1 LIDEP
6 NPKIRIF
13 IFELK
18 QHLLM
23 KLYKSQAP
31 NKISSFAK
39 EFDFELLRPYYDH
52 DSDAVMKRIAQY
64 DSYHKA
70 MAYLWPEMSKE
81 EIIEKA
87 LNTKSPYE
95 FQTGY
100 MSEAIWKIVNST
112 SDGLTWSGLENLHRD
127 KAYLYIAN
135 HRDIL
140 LDSAIL
146 QIILDK
152 EEFETSEI
160 TFGSNLMDQG
170 FITDFGRMNRMFT
183 VKREGT
189 VKELYDISRQL
200 SAYIRHVIIDKNTSV
215 WIAQRN
221 GRTKDGNDLT
231 QTGLLKM
238 LNLSGDINFKK
249 SFSELNIVPLT
260 ISFEYEPCDHL
271 KVQELYLS
279 SLHTKYV
286 KTPGEDLNSI
296 LTGVK
301 QPKGKI
307 HVAFDKPISEN
318 DLLEID
324 TFANENEKIKA
335 LTALID
341 KCIYKNYKLNP
352 INYVAYDIVNKT
364 NVFENNYNKIAKD
377 SFLEYI
383 DTKIKSMTGEP
394 EVLKNLF
401 LTLYAN
407 PVTNKLK

>member
-1 LIDEP
+1 
-6 NPKIRIF
+6 
-13 IFELK
+13 
-18 QHLLM
+18 M
-23 KLYKSQAP
+23 KLYKSAPP
-31 NKISSFAK
+31 NKISDFAK
-39 EFDFELLRPYYDH
+39 EFNFELLRPYYDNE
-52 DSDAVMKRIAQY
+52 SDEVMKRIAQY

-81 EIIEKA
+81 EVVEKA

-112 SDGLTWSGLENLHRD
+112 SAGLTWSGLEHLDSN

-146 QIILDK
+146 QIILDR

-183 VKREGT
+183 VKREGN

-200 SAYIRHVIIDKNTSV
+200 SAYIRHVILDKNTSV

-221 GRTKDGNDLT
+221 GRTKDGNDMT

-238 LNLSGDINFKK
+238 LNLSGDADFKK

-286 KTPGEDLNSI
+286 KAPGEDLNSI
-296 LTGVK
+296 LTGIK

-307 HVAFDKPISEN
+307 HVAFGKPITAN
-318 DLLEID
+318 DLVEID
-324 TFANENEKIKA
+324 KSTNENEKIKLLA
-335 LTALID
+335 SHID
-341 KCIYKNYKLNP
+341 KCIYQSYKLNP
-352 INYVAYDIVNKT
+352 INYVAYDVLNKT
-364 NVFENNYNKIAKD
+364 NVFESNYTSVEKQ
-377 SFLEYI
+377 SFLNYI
-383 DTKIKSMTGEP
+383 DTKIKDMTGETD
-394 EVLKNLF
+394 VLKNLF

-407 PVTNKLK
+407 PVINKLK

>member
-1 LIDEP
+1 
-6 NPKIRIF
+6 
-13 IFELK
+13 
-18 QHLLM
+18 M

-31 NKISSFAK
+31 QKYSDFAK
-39 EFDFELLRPYYDH
+39 EFNFETLRPYYDEE
-52 DSDAVMKRIAQY
+52 SEEVMKRIAY
-64 DSYHKA
+64 HDSYHKA
-70 MAYLWPEMSKE
+70 MAYLWPEMTKE
-81 EIIEKA
+81 QVIEKA
-87 LNTKSPYE
+87 LHTKSPYE

-112 SDGLTWSGLENLHRD
+112 SSGLTWSGLEQLDRD

-183 VKREGT
+183 VKREGN

-238 LNLSGDINFKK
+238 LNMSGGKDFKK

-260 ISFEYEPCDHL
+260 ISFEYEPCDDL

-286 KTPGEDLNSI
+286 KAPGEDLNSI
-296 LTGVK
+296 LTGIK
-301 QPKGKI
+301 QFKGKI
-307 HVAFDKPISEN
+307 HVAFGKPIKEELIEIDKANNEN
-318 DLLEID
+318 D
-324 TFANENEKIKA
+324 KIKN
-335 LTALID
+335 LVTYID
-341 KCIYKNYKLNP
+341 KQIYQNYKLNAV
-352 INYVAYDIVNKT
+352 NYIAYDLLNKT
-364 NVFENNYNKIAKD
+364 NVFENNY
-377 SFLEYI
+377 S
-383 DTKIKSMTGEP
+383 TKEKEQFVNYMNSKTAELKGET
-394 EVLKNLF
+394 EVLNHLF
-401 LTLYAN
+401 ISLYAN
-407 PVTNKLK
+407 PVINKLS

>member
-1 LIDEP
+1 
-6 NPKIRIF
+6 
-13 IFELK
+13 
-18 QHLLM
+18 M
-23 KLYKSQAP
+23 KLYKSAPP
-31 NKISSFAK
+31 NKISDFAK
-39 EFDFELLRPYYDH
+39 EFNFEALRPYYDNE
-52 DSDAVMKRIAQY
+52 SDEVMKRIAHH

-70 MAYLWPEMSKE
+70 MSYLWPEMSKE
-81 EIIEKA
+81 EVIAKA

-112 SDGLTWSGLENLHRD
+112 SDGLTWSGLDQLNRD

-152 EEFETSEI
+152 EDFETSEI

-183 VKREGT
+183 VKREGN

-221 GRTKDGNDLT
+221 GRTKDGNDIT

-238 LNLSGDINFKK
+238 LNMSGDKDFKK

-286 KTPGEDLNSI
+286 KAPGEDLNSI
-296 LTGVK
+296 LTGIK

-307 HVAFDKPISEN
+307 HVCFGKPITEE
-318 DLLEID
+318 DLVDID
-324 TFANENEKIKA
+324 KTANENEKIKHLA
-335 LTALID
+335 AHID
-341 KCIYKNYKLNP
+341 KCIYQSYKLNP
-352 INYVAYDIVNKT
+352 VNYIAYDLLNKT
-364 NVFENNYNKIAKD
+364 NVFENNY
-377 SFLEYI
+377 
-383 DTKIKSMTGEP
+383 TKEQMDAFSNYVNSKVKSMTGETD
-394 EVLKNLF
+394 VLNHLF
-401 LTLYAN
+401 ISLYAN
-407 PVTNKLK
+407 PVINKLK

>member
-1 LIDEP
+1 
-6 NPKIRIF
+6 
-13 IFELK
+13 
-18 QHLLM
+18 M
-23 KLYKSQAP
+23 KLYRSEPPK
-31 NKISSFAK
+31 NISDFAK
-39 EFDFELLRPYYDH
+39 EFNFETLRPYYDTE
-52 DSDAVMKRIAQY
+52 SGEVMKRIAY
-64 DSYHKA
+64 HESYHKA
-70 MAYLWPEMSKE
+70 MEYLWPEMSRE
-81 EIIEKA
+81 QVIEKA

-100 MSEAIWKIVNST
+100 MREAIWKIVNAT
-112 SDGLTWSGLENLHRD
+112 SAGLSWSGLEHLNRD

-183 VKREGT
+183 VKREGN

-200 SAYIRHVIIDKNTSV
+200 SAYIRHTIMDKNVSV

-238 LNLSGDINFKK
+238 LNMSGGKDFKK
-249 SFSELNIVPLT
+249 NFAGLNIVPLT
-260 ISFEYEPCDHL
+260 ISFEYEPCDAL

-286 KTPGEDLNSI
+286 KAPGEDLNSI
-296 LTGVK
+296 LTGIK
-301 QPKGKI
+301 QPKGRI
-307 HVAFDKPISEN
+307 HVAFGKPIGEELS
-318 DLLEID
+318 EID
-324 TFANENEKIKA
+324 KAPNENEKIK
-335 LTALID
+335 LLVNHID
-341 KCIYKNYKLNP
+341 KQIYHNYKLNP
-352 INYVAYDIVNKT
+352 VNYIAYDLLNE
-364 NVFENNYNKIAKD
+364 NAVFENSYTAKD
-377 SFLEYI
+377 KAEFLAYM
-383 DTKIKSMTGEP
+383 DSKIESLKGEP
-394 EVLKNLF
+394 EVLKQLF
-401 LTLYAN
+401 ISLYAN
-407 PVTNKLK
+407 PVINKLK

>member
-1 LIDEP
+1 
-6 NPKIRIF
+6 
-13 IFELK
+13 
-18 QHLLM
+18 M
-23 KLYKSQAP
+23 KLYKSEP
-31 NKISSFAK
+31 PKTTSDFAK
-39 EFDFELLRPYYDH
+39 EFNFELLRPYYDNE
-52 DSDAVMKRIAQY
+52 SDEVMKRIAQY

-81 EIIEKA
+81 AVIEKA

-112 SDGLTWSGLENLHRD
+112 STGLTWSGLENLDRN
-127 KAYLYIAN
+127 KGYLYIAN

-146 QIILDK
+146 QIILDR

-183 VKREGT
+183 VKREGN

-200 SAYIRHVIIDKNTSV
+200 SAYIRHVIIDKSTSV

-238 LNLSGDINFKK
+238 LNMSGDKDFKK
-249 SFSELNIVPLT
+249 SFENLNIVPLT
-260 ISFEYEPCDHL
+260 ISFEYEPCDSL
-271 KVQELYLS
+271 KTQELYLS
-279 SLHTKYV
+279 SLHTKYI
-286 KTPGEDLNSI
+286 KAPGEDLNSI
-296 LTGVK
+296 LTGIK

-307 HVAFDKPISEN
+307 HMAFGTPIKEE
-318 DLLEID
+318 LTEID
-324 TFANENEKIKA
+324 KATNENEKIKLLA
-335 LTALID
+335 SHID
-341 KCIYKNYKLNP
+341 KCIYQNYKLNAV
-352 INYVAYDIVNKT
+352 NYIAYDVIHKT
-364 NVFENNYNKIAKD
+364 NVFENNYTATEKENFLSYVSKKVEELSGEKD
-377 SFLEYI
+377 
-383 DTKIKSMTGEP
+383 
-394 EVLKNLF
+394 VLSYLF

-407 PVTNKLK
+407 PVINKLK

>member
-1 LIDEP
+1 
-6 NPKIRIF
+6 
-13 IFELK
+13 
-18 QHLLM
+18 M
-23 KLYKSQAP
+23 KLYKSAPP
-31 NKISSFAK
+31 NKISDFAK
-39 EFDFELLRPYYDH
+39 EFNFEILRPYYDSE
-52 DSDAVMKRIAQY
+52 SDEVMKRIAY
-64 DSYHKA
+64 HDSYHKA
-70 MAYLWPEMSKE
+70 MAYLWPEMTKE
-81 EIIEKA
+81 QVIEKA

-112 SDGLTWSGLENLHRD
+112 SAGLTWSGLENLDRN

-183 VKREGT
+183 VKREGN

-221 GRTKDGNDLT
+221 GRTKDGNDIT

-238 LNLSGDINFKK
+238 LNMSGGKDFVK
-249 SFSELNIVPLT
+249 SFSELQIVPLT

-286 KTPGEDLNSI
+286 KAPGEDLNSI
-296 LTGVK
+296 LTGIK

-307 HVAFDKPISEN
+307 HVAFGKPIKEELS
-318 DLLEID
+318 EID
-324 TFANENEKIKA
+324 KAPNENEKIKQLA
-335 LTALID
+335 AYID
-341 KCIYKNYKLNP
+341 KQIYQSYKLNAV
-352 INYVAYDIVNKT
+352 NYIAYDLLNQT
-364 NVFENNYNKIAKD
+364 NVFENNYTSKEKE
-377 SFLEYI
+377 SFLNYM
-383 DTKIKSMTGEP
+383 DSKIKDMTGETD
-394 EVLKNLF
+394 VLKNLF
-401 LTLYAN
+401 VTLYAN
-407 PVTNKLK
+407 PVINKLK

>member
-1 LIDEP
+1 
-6 NPKIRIF
+6 
-13 IFELK
+13 
-18 QHLLM
+18 M
-23 KLYKSQAP
+23 KLYKSAPP
-31 NKISSFAK
+31 NKISDFAK
-39 EFDFELLRPYYDH
+39 EFNFELLRPYYDNE
-52 DSDAVMKRIAQY
+52 SDEVMKRIAQY

-81 EIIEKA
+81 EVVEKA

-112 SDGLTWSGLENLHRD
+112 SAGLTWSGLEHLDSN

-183 VKREGT
+183 VKREGN

-200 SAYIRHVIIDKNTSV
+200 SAYIRHVILDKNTSV

-221 GRTKDGNDLT
+221 GRTKDGNDMT

-238 LNLSGDINFKK
+238 LNLSGDADFKK

-286 KTPGEDLNSI
+286 KAPGEDLNSI
-296 LTGVK
+296 LTGIK

-307 HVAFDKPISEN
+307 HVAFGKPITAN
-318 DLLEID
+318 DLVEID
-324 TFANENEKIKA
+324 KSINENEKIKLLA
-335 LTALID
+335 SHID
-341 KCIYKNYKLNP
+341 KCIYQSYKLNP
-352 INYVAYDIVNKT
+352 INYVAYDVLNKT
-364 NVFENNYNKIAKD
+364 NVFESNYTSVEKQ
-377 SFLEYI
+377 SFLKYI
-383 DTKIKSMTGEP
+383 DTKIKDMTGETD
-394 EVLKNLF
+394 VLKNLF

-407 PVTNKLK
+407 PVINKLK

>member
-1 LIDEP
+1 
-6 NPKIRIF
+6 
-13 IFELK
+13 
-18 QHLLM
+18 
-23 KLYKSQAP
+23 
-31 NKISSFAK
+31 
-39 EFDFELLRPYYDH
+39 
-52 DSDAVMKRIAQY
+52 
-64 DSYHKA
+64 
-70 MAYLWPEMSKE
+70 MAYLWPEMTKE
-81 EIIEKA
+81 QVIEKA
-87 LNTKSPYE
+87 LHTKSPYE

-112 SDGLTWSGLENLHRD
+112 SSGLTWSGLEQLDRD

-152 EEFETSEI
+152 EDFETSEI

-170 FITDFGRMNRMFT
+170 FITDFGRMNRMFA
-183 VKREGT
+183 VKREGN

-238 LNLSGDINFKK
+238 LNMSGGKDFKK

-260 ISFEYEPCDHL
+260 ISFEYEPCDDL

-286 KTPGEDLNSI
+286 KAPGEDLNSI
-296 LTGVK
+296 LTGIK
-301 QPKGKI
+301 QFKGKI
-307 HVAFDKPISEN
+307 HVAFGKPIKEELIEIDKANNEN
-318 DLLEID
+318 D
-324 TFANENEKIKA
+324 KIKN
-335 LTALID
+335 LVTYID
-341 KCIYKNYKLNP
+341 KQIYQNYKLNP
-352 INYVAYDIVNKT
+352 VNYIAYDLLNQT
-364 NVFENNYNKIAKD
+364 NVFENNYSKTEKEQFISYMNSKISGLK
-377 SFLEYI
+377 
-383 DTKIKSMTGEP
+383 GET
-394 EVLKNLF
+394 EVLNHLF
-401 LTLYAN
+401 ISLYAN
-407 PVTNKLK
+407 PVINKLK

>member
-1 LIDEP
+1 
-6 NPKIRIF
+6 
-13 IFELK
+13 
-18 QHLLM
+18 M
-23 KLYKSQAP
+23 KLYISQAP
-31 NKISSFAK
+31 KQISNFAK
-39 EFDFELLRPYYDH
+39 EFNFETLRPYYD
-52 DSDAVMKRIAQY
+52 SESKEVMNRLAY
-64 DSYHKA
+64 YETYYKA
-70 MAYLWPEMSKE
+70 MAFLWPEMTKE
-81 EIIEKA
+81 QMIEKA

-100 MSEAIWKIVNST
+100 MRDAIWKIVNST
-112 SDGLTWSGLENLHRD
+112 STGLTWSGLENLDRN

-160 TFGSNLMDQG
+160 TFGSNLMEEG

-183 VKREGT
+183 VKREGN

-200 SAYIRHVIIDKNTSV
+200 SAYIRHVILDKNTSV

-221 GRTKDGNDLT
+221 GRTKDGSDIT

-238 LNLSGDINFKK
+238 LNLSGDADFKK

-260 ISFEYEPCDHL
+260 ISFEYEPCDNL

-286 KTPGEDLNSI
+286 KAPGEDLNSI
-296 LTGVK
+296 LTGIK

-307 HVAFDKPISEN
+307 HVAFGKPIKEE
-318 DLLEID
+318 LAEID
-324 TFANENEKIKA
+324 KVTNENEKIKLLA
-335 LTALID
+335 AQID
-341 KCIYKNYKLNP
+341 KCIYQNYKLNP
-352 INYVAYDIVNKT
+352 VNYIAYDLLNQT
-364 NVFENNYNKIAKD
+364 NIFENNYTQTEKE
-377 SFLEYI
+377 SFLNYI
-383 DTKIKSMTGEP
+383 SQKIKAMTGEA

-401 LTLYAN
+401 LTMYAN
-407 PVTNKLK
+407 PVVNKLK